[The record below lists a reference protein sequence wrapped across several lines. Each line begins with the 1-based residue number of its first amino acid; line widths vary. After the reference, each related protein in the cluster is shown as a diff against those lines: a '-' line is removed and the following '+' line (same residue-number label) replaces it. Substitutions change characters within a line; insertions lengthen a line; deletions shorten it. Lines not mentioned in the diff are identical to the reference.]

1 MAERINYF
9 ICALLYLEAGL
20 LFICLIT
27 LMCKLILETLIKKGG
42 RNKSYLGKAP
52 GKKRKG
58 KK

>member
-20 LFICLIT
+20 LFISLVV
-27 LMCKLILETLIKKGG
+27 LMCKLFLEILIKKGEKP
-42 RNKSYLGKAP
+42 KSYLGKTP